1 MDLHRLAAGLVVVGF
16 EGTEV
21 PAQVRSLVAQGVFG
35 AILFQRNIEGAAQV
49 ARLNDAL
56 KREAGRP
63 FVTCVDQEGGRVARL
78 RGEPFTALPP
88 MRALGAQG
96 DESLAFG
103 AGALLAREV
112 RAVGFDV
119 DFAPVLDVDTNPQNP
134 VIGDRSLSRESQ
146 EVARLGLALARG
158 IESEGVASCGKHFPG
173 HGDTSQDSHLTLPSL
188 PHSMERLRR
197 VELVPFAAYA
207 RAKLAALMTAHV
219 VFEALDPGVPATF
232 SRTVLT
238 GLLRGELGF
247 EGVLVSDDL
256 EMKAIAQRFEMGEA
270 GVRSVAAGADLLLVC
285 HRADRQE
292 EVIDALSAEAARSAA
307 FRARVVEAARRVEAM
322 ARRFASAPQGE
333 AGLARLRQPDH
344 RSLAA
349 RLLQAS
355 AKGRDPT
362 EPAKAT

>member
-21 PAQVRSLVAQGVFG
+21 PPEARSLVAQGVFG

-112 RAVGFDV
+112 RAVWDS
-119 DFAPVLDVDTNPQNP
+119 P
-134 VIGDRSLSRESQ
+134 RE
-146 EVARLGLALARG
+146 E
-158 IESEGVASCGKHFPG
+158 
-173 HGDTSQDSHLTLPSL
+173 T
-188 PHSMERLRR
+188 
-197 VELVPFAAYA
+197 
-207 RAKLAALMTAHV
+207 
-219 VFEALDPGVPATF
+219 
-232 SRTVLT
+232 
-238 GLLRGELGF
+238 
-247 EGVLVSDDL
+247 
-256 EMKAIAQRFEMGEA
+256 
-270 GVRSVAAGADLLLVC
+270 
-285 HRADRQE
+285 
-292 EVIDALSAEAARSAA
+292 EAARSAA
-307 FRARVVEAARRVEAM
+307 FRARVGEAARRVEAM